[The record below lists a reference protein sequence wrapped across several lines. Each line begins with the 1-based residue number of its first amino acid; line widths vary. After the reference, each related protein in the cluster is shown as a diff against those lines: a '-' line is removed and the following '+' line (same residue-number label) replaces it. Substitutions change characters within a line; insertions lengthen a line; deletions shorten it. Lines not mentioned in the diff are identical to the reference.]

1 MDFSSASWMS
11 SIADGQTVKRTV
23 DGNIFTI
30 TSSGNV
36 VYINGFPVTV
46 DQWRRVLNGEEV
58 KLSFNGKEAILTSI
72 GSNILFNGLSM
83 TNGSQISNLVTSGV
97 TSSSSS
103 NSIISGPGK
112 ILTTIIVYLWYY
124 MIMI

>member
-1 MDFSSASWMS
+1 MDFSSSSWMS

-112 ILTTIIVYLWYY
+112 IALYVNYY
-124 MIMI
+124 NSILMVL

>member
-1 MDFSSASWMS
+1 MDFSSSSWMA
-11 SIADGQTVKRTV
+11 SIAEGQTVKRTV

-46 DQWRRVLNGEEV
+46 DQWHRVLNGEEV

-83 TNGSQISNLVTSGV
+83 TNGSQISNLVSSGGI
-97 TSSSSS
+97 SSSSS

-112 ILTTIIVYLWYY
+112 TALYVNYYNSILVVL
-124 MIMI
+124 

>member
-1 MDFSSASWMS
+1 MDFSSSSWMA
-11 SIADGQTVKRTV
+11 SIAEGQTVKRTV

-46 DQWRRVLNGEEV
+46 DQWHRVLNGEEV

-83 TNGSQISNLVTSGV
+83 TNGSQISNQVSSGV

-112 ILTTIIVYLWYY
+112 TALYVNYYNSILVVL
-124 MIMI
+124 